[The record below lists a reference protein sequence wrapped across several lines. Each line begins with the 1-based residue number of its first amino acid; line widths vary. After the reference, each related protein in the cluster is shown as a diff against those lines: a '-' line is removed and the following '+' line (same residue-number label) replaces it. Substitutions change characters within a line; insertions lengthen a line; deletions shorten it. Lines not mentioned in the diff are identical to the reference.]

1 MQKDQIIEE
10 LATGRMSRRQFNQ
23 KLIALGATM
32 VTIPLGS
39 KMANAGS
46 DDHPTVFT
54 WEGWEVP
61 ELSWAP
67 FILVRRRP
75 KKMSF
80 TPSKSLIL

>member
-39 KMANAGS
+39 KMAKLG
-46 DDHPTVFT
+46 D
-54 WEGWEVP
+54 
-61 ELSWAP
+61 
-67 FILVRRRP
+67 
-75 KKMSF
+75 
-80 TPSKSLIL
+80 